1 MGVDPAG
8 LAATAVLVVGQRLVR
23 RTCVACASPYM
34 PPPLELS
41 FFRHRTRTRKT
52 LFVHGDGCEAC
63 AGTGYRGRTGVFEM
77 LRIDDR
83 IRDLIANR
91 APLATLQELAAAGGM
106 RTLQDE
112 CLRLVIE
119 DVTTVAEIIRS
130 LSAMEV
136 QR

>member
-1 MGVDPAG
+1 
-8 LAATAVLVVGQRLVR
+8 
-23 RTCVACASPYM
+23 M
-34 PPPLELS
+34 PPPRELS

>member
-1 MGVDPAG
+1 
-8 LAATAVLVVGQRLVR
+8 
-23 RTCVACASPYM
+23 M
-34 PPPLELS
+34 PPPLELA
-41 FFRHRTRTRKT
+41 FFRHRSRTRKS
-52 LFVHGDGCEAC
+52 LFVHGEGCDAC

-83 IRDLIANR
+83 ARDLIANR
-91 APLATLQELAAAGGM
+91 APLATLHELAASSGM

-119 DVTTVAEIIRS
+119 DVTTIAEVIRS